1 MTNDSTQPTTEP
13 PDEPDAQSVL
23 QLSSV
28 ASDGV
33 IQRRLFDVTSRDGL
47 RIAAV
52 RHTKISGALRPDIV
66 VIVHGWS
73 GDRTGPAD
81 ILRQLA
87 DSLAADG
94 TDCIRFDLLGRGESD
109 DPLSGAPTL
118 DGMIN
123 DTLDV
128 ISHIDKAFDAD
139 PQNDGKTQ
147 ERPPLHLIGLCSG
160 GNVALGAASFLKPR
174 VKTVVGLSV
183 LPFQEHTDDRLSG
196 ARAKRHRQAV
206 WKKLF
211 QATTWKK
218 LITGG
223 IDYKRVL
230 RGFSGKETGTQA
242 KPSAAADKASES
254 AERNPKRSA
263 RDIIS
268 ELSDWRGRLNLIYSE
283 YDKEGA
289 VAAVVFQS
297 VLRGL
302 PLSLNVSTI
311 PDTDHNFYS
320 VRAHQAIAEL
330 IKPIVNQR

>member
-1 MTNDSTQPTTEP
+1 MTNNSNLPTTEP
-13 PDEPDAQSVL
+13 PDDPDARAAL
-23 QLSSV
+23 KLSSV

-33 IQRRLFDVTSRDGL
+33 IQRRLFDVSSRDGL

-52 RHTKISGALRPDIV
+52 RHSKAGGALRPDVV
-66 VIVHGWS
+66 VIIHGWS
-73 GDRTGPAD
+73 GDRVGPAD
-81 ILRQLA
+81 ILRRFA
-87 DSLAADG
+87 DSLSADG
-94 TDCIRFDLLGRGESD
+94 TDCVRFDLLGRGESD

-128 ISHIDKAFDAD
+128 ISQIDAENATS
-139 PQNDGKTQ
+139 QDGGKSQ
-147 ERPPLHLIGLCSG
+147 ERPPLHLVGLCSG
-160 GNVALGAASFLKPR
+160 GNVALGAASLLKPR
-174 VKTVVGLSV
+174 VKTVIGLSV
-183 LPFQEHTDDRLSG
+183 LPFQEHTDERLSG

-211 QATTWKK
+211 QFSTWKK
-218 LITGG
+218 LATGG

-242 KPSAAADKASES
+242 KPSAADTSPES
-254 AERNPKRSA
+254 AERNPKRSS

-268 ELSDWRGRLNLIYSE
+268 ELSDWRGRLELIYSE

-289 VAAVVFQS
+289 VAAEVFQS

-302 PLSLNVSTI
+302 PLSLNVTII

-320 VRAHQAIAEL
+320 VRAHQDIADM
-330 IKPIVNQR
+330 IKTIIKRQ